1 MAKYEPG
8 DKFVI
13 EIDNVISDSVYIVYG
28 KDGTP
33 FTFSENE
40 LDSLKKG
47 NLGSID
53 YNIGYTDGIRAEYAR
68 LRNVLFPSEED

>member
-1 MAKYEPG
+1 MAKYKVG

-13 EIDNVISDSVYIVYG
+13 EIDNILNNSVYLVYG

-33 FTFSENE
+33 FTFSEND
-40 LDSLKKG
+40 LNSLKKG

-53 YNIGYTDGIRAEYAR
+53 YNIGYADGIRAEYVR
-68 LRNVLFPSEED
+68 LRNVLFPLEED